1 MKGQREP
8 FRLGGTRIAVRLGSA
23 EADPLRI
30 YARRHSL
37 PLSEAARRLIRT
49 SLRNSGSTLIE
60 EDETDRGGAL
70 LEEFALLNLIV
81 SEQTLKLLETITPQG
96 PGAADSLLGAATQ
109 SAQHRLAGGLRTE
122 SPGKGNGH

>member
-1 MKGQREP
+1 MTAQREP

-37 PLSEAARRLIRT
+37 SLSEAARRLIRT
-49 SLRNSGSTLIE
+49 SLKNTGSTLIE
-60 EDETDRGGAL
+60 NDDTDWAAL
-70 LEEFALLNLIV
+70 LEELALLNLIV

-96 PGAADSLLGAATQ
+96 PGAADALLGAATQ
-109 SAQHRLAGGLRTE
+109 SAQHRLVGGLST
-122 SPGKGNGH
+122 SPPRKGNDQD